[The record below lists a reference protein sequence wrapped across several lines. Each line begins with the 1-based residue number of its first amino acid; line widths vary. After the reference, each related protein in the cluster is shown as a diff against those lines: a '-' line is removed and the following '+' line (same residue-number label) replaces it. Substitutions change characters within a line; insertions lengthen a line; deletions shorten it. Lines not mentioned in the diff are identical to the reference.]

1 MSELLQGL
9 LKSFYGS
16 HFFPKQWEMVARE
29 KNSIS
34 KGWKV
39 FSLGAPT
46 WTLSR
51 YTVTSRKSMLTAKRH
66 SLLFFHFLSNKGIQQ
81 QYKACSKYHTLEKQ
95 NSQFSSWS
103 WHFEATKWS
112 LRVENIVAINP
123 AKWKSYKNC
132 MIKNLNRGNMSEAN
146 WGISLRQLKGT
157 ALDEKGYCF
166 NCYKG

>member
-1 MSELLQGL
+1 MAVIFSQTMGNGCKRKEL
-9 LKSFYGS
+9 
-16 HFFPKQWEMVARE
+16 HFQRV
-29 KNSIS
+29 
-34 KGWKV
+34 KGF

-46 WTLSR
+46 WTLSH
-51 YTVTSRKSMLTAKRH
+51 YTVTSCNAVTSRKSMLTKRH

-132 MIKNLNRGNMSEAN
+132 MIKNLNRGNMLEAN

-157 ALDEKGYCF
+157 ALDDKGYCF

>member
-1 MSELLQGL
+1 MAVIFSPNNGKWLQE
-9 LKSFYGS
+9 KRTP
-16 HFFPKQWEMVARE
+16 FPKGERF
-29 KNSIS
+29 
-34 KGWKV
+34 

-51 YTVTSRKSMLTAKRH
+51 YTVTSCNAVTSRKSMLTKRH

-132 MIKNLNRGNMSEAN
+132 VIKNLNRGNMSEAN

-157 ALDEKGYCF
+157 ALDDKGYCF